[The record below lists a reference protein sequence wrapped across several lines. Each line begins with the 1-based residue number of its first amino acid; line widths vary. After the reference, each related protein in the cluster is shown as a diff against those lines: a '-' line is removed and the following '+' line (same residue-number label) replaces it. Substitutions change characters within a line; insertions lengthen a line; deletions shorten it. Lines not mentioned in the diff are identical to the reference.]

1 MNKDVKGL
9 IKYLLIMSILFLIP
23 LSILYF
29 GFGALYYDDNNF
41 LSYLNLLLAIIL
53 FLLYIMLPVIIIYK
67 AMKQHWSKYLDIFFA
82 NKILTTIILVILI
95 GLKLVLP
102 TLTYEWILFYV
113 LPYYSVIYLT
123 IMIVH
128 IINWYKNKGKYI
140 S

>member
-9 IKYLLIMSILFLIP
+9 IKYLLIIIITWILPIAAFYCGLFAYGLGDSGKEYLARIFLLIG
-23 LSILYF
+23 LVLLILY
-29 GFGALYYDDNNF
+29 LVQ
-41 LSYLNLLLAIIL
+41 
-53 FLLYIMLPVIIIYK
+53 PVIITYK
-67 AMKQHWSKYLDIFFA
+67 AMKQHWSKYLDIFFT

-128 IINWYKNKGKYI
+128 VINWYKNK
-140 S
+140 

>member
-53 FLLYIMLPVIIIYK
+53 FLLYIMLPVIITYK
-67 AMKQHWSKYLDIFFA
+67 AMKQHWSKYLDIFFK
-82 NKILTTIILVILI
+82 NKILTTLILVILI
-95 GLKLVLP
+95 GLNFILP
-102 TLTYEWILFYV
+102 TLTYEWILFFV

-128 IINWYKNKGKYI
+128 IINWYKSK
-140 S
+140 

>member
-1 MNKDVKGL
+1 
-9 IKYLLIMSILFLIP
+9 MSILFLIP

-53 FLLYIMLPVIIIYK
+53 FLLYIMLPVIITYK

-82 NKILTTIILVILI
+82 NKILTTIILVILL

-102 TLTYEWILFYV
+102 TLTYEWMLFFV

-128 IINWYKNKGKYI
+128 IINW
-140 S
+140 

>member
-53 FLLYIMLPVIIIYK
+53 FLLYIMLPVIITYK

-95 GLKLVLP
+95 GLNFILP

-128 IINWYKNKGKYI
+128 IINWYKNK
-140 S
+140 

>member
-53 FLLYIMLPVIIIYK
+53 FLLYIMLPVIITYK

-102 TLTYEWILFYV
+102 TLMYEWILFYV

-128 IINWYKNKGKYI
+128 IINWYKSK
-140 S
+140 

>member
-53 FLLYIMLPVIIIYK
+53 FLLYIMLPVIITYK

-82 NKILTTIILVILI
+82 NKILTTIILVILL

-102 TLTYEWILFYV
+102 TLTYEWMLFFV

-128 IINWYKNKGKYI
+128 IINWYKSK
-140 S
+140 

>member
-23 LSILYF
+23 LGILYF

-53 FLLYIMLPVIIIYK
+53 FLLYIMLPVIITYK
-67 AMKQHWSKYLDIFFA
+67 AMKQHWSKYLDIFFK
-82 NKILTTIILVILI
+82 NKILTTLILVILI
-95 GLKLVLP
+95 GLNFILP
-102 TLTYEWILFYV
+102 TLTYEWILFFV

-128 IINWYKNKGKYI
+128 IINWYKSK
-140 S
+140 

>member
-53 FLLYIMLPVIIIYK
+53 FLLYIMLPVIITYK

-82 NKILTTIILVILI
+82 NKILTTIILVILL
-95 GLKLVLP
+95 GLKLLLP

-113 LPYYSVIYLT
+113 LPYNSVIYLT

>member
-23 LSILYF
+23 LGILYF

-53 FLLYIMLPVIIIYK
+53 FLLYIMLPVIITYK
-67 AMKQHWSKYLDIFFA
+67 AMKQHWSKYLNIFFK
-82 NKILTTIILVILI
+82 NKILTTLILVILI
-95 GLKLVLP
+95 GLNFILP
-102 TLTYEWILFYV
+102 TLTYEWILFFV

-128 IINWYKNKGKYI
+128 IINWYKSK
-140 S
+140 

>member
-23 LSILYF
+23 LGILYF

-53 FLLYIMLPVIIIYK
+53 FLLYIMLPVIITYK
-67 AMKQHWSKYLDIFFA
+67 AMKQHWSKYLDIFFT
-82 NKILTTIILVILI
+82 NKILTTIILVILL

-128 IINWYKNKGKYI
+128 VINWYKNK
-140 S
+140 

>member
-23 LSILYF
+23 LGILYF

-53 FLLYIMLPVIIIYK
+53 FLLYIMLPVIITYK
-67 AMKQHWSKYLDIFFA
+67 AMKQHWSKYLNIFFK
-82 NKILTTIILVILI
+82 NKILTALILVILI
-95 GLKLVLP
+95 GLNFILP
-102 TLTYEWILFYV
+102 TLTYEWILFFV

-128 IINWYKNKGKYI
+128 IINWYKSK
-140 S
+140 

>member
-53 FLLYIMLPVIIIYK
+53 FLLYIMLPVIITYK

>member
-53 FLLYIMLPVIIIYK
+53 FLLYIMLPVIITYK

-82 NKILTTIILVILI
+82 NKILTTLILVII
-95 GLKLVLP
+95 GLKFVLP

-128 IINWYKNKGKYI
+128 IINWYKNK
-140 S
+140 

>member
-53 FLLYIMLPVIIIYK
+53 FLLYIMLPVIITYK

-82 NKILTTIILVILI
+82 NKILTTLILVILI
-95 GLKLVLP
+95 GLKFVLP

-128 IINWYKNKGKYI
+128 IINWYKSK
-140 S
+140 

>member
-53 FLLYIMLPVIIIYK
+53 FLLYIMLPVIITYK

-82 NKILTTIILVILI
+82 NKILTTIILVILL
-95 GLKLVLP
+95 GLKLLLP

>member
-53 FLLYIMLPVIIIYK
+53 FLLYIMLPVIITYK

-82 NKILTTIILVILI
+82 NKILTTIILVILL

-128 IINWYKNKGKYI
+128 IINWYKSK
-140 S
+140 

>member
-82 NKILTTIILVILI
+82 NKILTTIILVILL
-95 GLKLVLP
+95 GLKLLLP

>member
-53 FLLYIMLPVIIIYK
+53 FLLYIMLPVIITYK
-67 AMKQHWSKYLDIFFA
+67 AMKQHWSKYLNIFFK
-82 NKILTTIILVILI
+82 NKILTTLILVILI
-95 GLKLVLP
+95 GLNFILP
-102 TLTYEWILFYV
+102 TLTYEWILFFV

-128 IINWYKNKGKYI
+128 IINWYKSK
-140 S
+140 

>member
-9 IKYLLIMSILFLIP
+9 IKYLLIIIITWFLPIAAFYCGLFAYGLGDSGKEYLARIFLLIG
-23 LSILYF
+23 LV
-29 GFGALYYDDNNF
+29 
-41 LSYLNLLLAIIL
+41 LL
-53 FLLYIMLPVIIIYK
+53 LLYIVLPVIITYK

-95 GLKLVLP
+95 GLNFILP
-102 TLTYEWILFYV
+102 TLTYEWILFFV

-128 IINWYKNKGKYI
+128 IINWYKSK
-140 S
+140 

>member
-9 IKYLLIMSILFLIP
+9 IKYLLIIIITWFLPIVAFYCGLFAYGLGDSGKEYLARIFLLIG
-23 LSILYF
+23 LVLLILY
-29 GFGALYYDDNNF
+29 LVQ
-41 LSYLNLLLAIIL
+41 
-53 FLLYIMLPVIIIYK
+53 PVIITYK
-67 AMKQHWSKYLDIFFA
+67 AMKQHWSKYLDIFFT
-82 NKILTTIILVILI
+82 NKILTTIILVILL

-128 IINWYKNKGKYI
+128 IINWYKSK
-140 S
+140 

>member
-53 FLLYIMLPVIIIYK
+53 FFLYIMLPVIITYK

-82 NKILTTIILVILI
+82 NKILTTIILVILL
-95 GLKLVLP
+95 GLKLLLP